1 MGTTKVMS
9 ELHRIHDDLT
19 KIYYGYAGKDTD
31 WTEATAQLVYLDNR
45 IKGLRTSMSS
55 DHNWEFHNMISKH
68 LMELI
73 SLNLEHCE
81 SMKLFGKSSC
91 MPKIF

>member
-19 KIYYGYAGKDTD
+19 KVYYAYAGKDTD
-31 WTEATAQLVYLDNR
+31 WVKSIAKLVELDTR
-45 IKGLRTSMSS
+45 IKGLRICIRQ
-55 DHNWEFHNMISKH
+55 DNNWEFHNMISKH